1 MAHRR
6 VFLPLAVVGL
16 LAATGLAAC
25 SSDGSVDAKVVRVV
39 DGDTFEAEYGG
50 QTKTVR
56 LLNVDTPETKHPN
69 KVVECQGPEAT
80 RFLEEKLPAGKTVK
94 LRFDQETTDKYNRV
108 LAATFLGDELV
119 NASIARAGLGV
130 AISIAPN
137 TKYYEQVKAAQDEA
151 RARKAGLF
159 QDNLACSP
167 AAVAEDQLATLDAAA
182 AADPGASAASKD
194 ISAAAGA
201 LLTAVTAA
209 RSGESL
215 LKDARD
221 AVIVAAVGAD
231 RLNDATGRLTRAL
244 ATADGRHEDLVK
256 RASSVKADEDKRA
269 AQAGAEAKRKAE
281 EAKAKAAAE
290 AKRKAEEAKAK
301 AAAEA
306 KRKAEEAAAKAA
318 AEAAKRAQE
327 QAQARAET
335 EAPTYSVPGNVAPPA
350 QNSYPGYYGPRCYA
364 PGGQT
369 WTPCP
374 EKAPGYGQTP
384 TQANPY
390 PGYVGPRCY
399 APGGKSWTPCPKK

>member
-1 MAHRR
+1 LPRTLAHRR
-6 VFLPLAVVGL
+6 ALLPLVVVGL

-25 SSDGSVDAKVVRVV
+25 SSDGSVDARVVRVV

-69 KVVECQGPEAT
+69 KIVECQGPEAT
-80 RFLEEKLPAGKTVK
+80 RFLEEKLPAGRTVK

-108 LAATFLGDELV
+108 LAATFVGDELV

-130 AISIAPN
+130 AMSIAPN
-137 TKYYEQVKAAQDEA
+137 TKYYGQVKAAQDEA
-151 RARKAGLF
+151 RAQKAGLF

-167 AAVAEDQLATLDAAA
+167 AAVAEEQLATLAAA
-182 AADPGASAASKD
+182 PADPRASASSKD
-194 ISAAAGA
+194 ITAAAGA
-201 LLTAVTAA
+201 LLTAITAA
-209 RSGESL
+209 RSGEGM

-231 RLNDATGRLTRAL
+231 RLNDATGRLTREL
-244 ATADGRHEDLVK
+244 TTADSRHQNLVK

-269 AQAGAEAKRKAE
+269 AQ
-281 EAKAKAAAE
+281 AAAE

-306 KRKAEEAAAKAA
+306 RRKAEEAAAKAA

-327 QAQARAET
+327 QAQARAEA

-350 QNSYPGYYGPRCYA
+350 QNPYPGYYGPRCYA

-374 EKAPGYGQTP
+374 EKAPGYGQAP

-399 APGGKSWTPCPKK
+399 APGGKSWTPCPEKGRR

>member
-1 MAHRR
+1 MPRTLAHRR
-6 VFLPLAVVGL
+6 ALLPLVVVGL

-50 QTKTVR
+50 QMKTVR

-69 KVVECQGPEAT
+69 KIVECQGPEAT
-80 RFLEEKLPAGKTVK
+80 RFLQEKLPAGKTVK

-151 RARKAGLF
+151 RAQKAGLF
-159 QDNLACSP
+159 QDNLTCSP
-167 AAVAEDQLATLDAAA
+167 SAVAEEQLGALGAVP
-182 AADPGASAASKD
+182 ADPAASASSKD

-201 LLTAVTAA
+201 LLTVVTVA
-209 RSGESL
+209 RSGEGM

-221 AVIVAAVGAD
+221 AVIVAALGAD
-231 RLNDATGRLTRAL
+231 GLNDATGRLTREL
-244 ATADGRHEDLVK
+244 TTADSRQQALVK
-256 RASSVKADEDKRA
+256 RASSVKAEEDKRA
-269 AQAGAEAKRKAE
+269 AQ
-281 EAKAKAAAE
+281 AAAE

-327 QAQARAET
+327 QAQARAEAD
-335 EAPTYSVPGNVAPPA
+335 APTYSVPGNVAPPA
-350 QNSYPGYYGPRCYA
+350 QNPYPGYYGPRCYA

-374 EKAPGYGQTP
+374 EKAPGYGQAP

>member
-1 MAHRR
+1 MLRTLAHRR
-6 VFLPLAVVGL
+6 ALLPLALVGL

-69 KVVECQGPEAT
+69 KIVECQGPEAT
-80 RFLEEKLPAGKTVK
+80 RFLEEKLPPGKTVK
-94 LRFDQETTDKYNRV
+94 LRFDQEGTDKYNRV

-151 RARKAGLF
+151 RARKVGLF

-167 AAVAEDQLATLDAAA
+167 AAVAEEQLATLSAAPT
-182 AADPGASAASKD
+182 DPEASASSKD
-194 ISAAAGA
+194 ITAAAGA

-209 RSGESL
+209 RSGESA

-221 AVIVAAVGAD
+221 AVIIAAIGAD
-231 RLNDATGRLTRAL
+231 GLNDATGRLTRAL
-244 ATADGRHEDLVK
+244 AAADDRHDALVK

-269 AQAGAEAKRKAE
+269 AQA
-281 EAKAKAAAE
+281 AAE
-290 AKRKAEEAKAK
+290 AKRRAEEAKAK

-318 AEAAKRAQE
+318 TEAARRAQE
-327 QAQARAET
+327 EARARAEA
-335 EAPTYSVPGNVAPPA
+335 APTYSAPGNVAPPA

-364 PGGQT
+364 PGGRT

-374 EKAPGYGQTP
+374 EKAPGYGQAP
-384 TQANPY
+384 TATNPY

-399 APGGKSWTPCPKK
+399 APGGKSWTPCPEKGRR

>member
-1 MAHRR
+1 MQHTLAHRR
-6 VFLPLAVVGL
+6 AFLPLAVVGL
-16 LAATGLAAC
+16 LVATGLAAC

-69 KVVECQGPEAT
+69 KIVECQGPEAT

-137 TKYYEQVKAAQDEA
+137 TKYYEQVKAAQDVA

-167 AAVAEDQLATLDAAA
+167 AAVAEDQLATLDSAAA

-244 ATADGRHEDLVK
+244 ATADGRHEALVK

-269 AQAGAEAKRKAE
+269 AQAAAEAKRKSE

-290 AKRKAEEAKAK
+290 AK
-301 AAAEA
+301 
-306 KRKAEEAAAKAA
+306 AKAA

-327 QAQARAET
+327 QAQARAEA
-335 EAPTYSVPGNVAPPA
+335 EAPMYSVPGNVAPPA
-350 QNSYPGYYGPRCYA
+350 QNPYPGYYGPRCYA

-374 EKAPGYGQTP
+374 EKAPGYGQAP

-399 APGGKSWTPCPKK
+399 APGGMSWTPCPKKVRK